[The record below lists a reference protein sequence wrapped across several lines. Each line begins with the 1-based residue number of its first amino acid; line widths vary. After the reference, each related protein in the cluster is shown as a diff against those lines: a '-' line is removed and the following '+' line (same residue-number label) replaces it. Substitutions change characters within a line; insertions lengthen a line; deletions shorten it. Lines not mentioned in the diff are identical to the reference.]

1 MSTFMKVL
9 LGLGAAVVAYK
20 VVKPALASASDY
32 KARTGPWYAGRP
44 GDTTGMTTRPGREQ
58 FDLPPG
64 ARFEPGYTPP
74 EMDI

>member
-9 LGLGAAVVAYK
+9 LGIGAAVVAYK
-20 VVKPALASASDY
+20 VVKPALASSKEY
-32 KARTGPWYAGRP
+32 HLWYAGRP